1 MDDKCRLCS
10 RPYVDNLD
18 RGTRSCLV
26 CAHHRAMVI
35 ETIREARAL
44 DRHSRLLGFGLPLD
58 SAQGNEAPLR
68 CDKSLTD
75 YEAHTWTGSPG
86 DYCPFC
92 LALYLDTLVD
102 ERNRLLGAI
111 DIDPEDERYFDEVK
125 RRTKRLAS
133 ALSLGLVTPT
143 EARAS
148 FDRWASNV

>member
-1 MDDKCRLCS
+1 MGDKCRLCS

-18 RGTRSCLV
+18 PSTRLCLV

-44 DRHSRLLGFGLPLD
+44 DRHSRLIGFGQPLGSGD
-58 SAQGNEAPLR
+58 SDGMLQ

-75 YEAHTWTGSPG
+75 YVAHTWPG
-86 DYCPFC
+86 EPGEYCPFC
-92 LALYLDTLVD
+92 LALYIDTLVE
-102 ERNRLLGAI
+102 ERSRLLGAI
-111 DIDPEDERYFDEVK
+111 EYDPEDERYFDEVK

>member
-1 MDDKCRLCS
+1 MGDKCRLCS

-18 RGTRSCLV
+18 PSTRLCLV

-92 LALYLDTLVD
+92 LALYLD
-102 ERNRLLGAI
+102 
-111 DIDPEDERYFDEVK
+111 IDPEDERYFDEVK